1 MTSEHAALK
10 VNSKSINDD
19 YLRLNDGYKT
29 LNNTL
34 TLSNKVRQQAEDN
47 LLEVQKQYR
56 AIKDAYT
63 EKDAMLT
70 TYKKKYEEEQKKLTE
85 IERKADTLEIEKKSL
100 EKQNDIQR
108 KQLLDKINQQSEL
121 IAAEKDTREIWINRY
136 EKEQKAHIRTHT
148 DFMKLRGEMQE
159 MTLKFE
165 GQKTVAE
172 SLESIKQSL

>member
-1 MTSEHAALK
+1 MQ
-10 VNSKSINDD
+10 SKSINDD
-19 YLRLNDGYKT
+19 YIRLNEGYRT

-34 TLSNKVRQQAEDN
+34 NLSNKVRQQAEDN

-56 AIKDAYT
+56 AIKEAYT
-63 EKDAMLT
+63 EKDSLLT
-70 TYKKKYEEEQKKLTE
+70 SYKRKYEEEQKKLTE

-136 EKEQKAHIRTHT
+136 EKE
-148 DFMKLRGEMQE
+148 
-159 MTLKFE
+159 
-165 GQKTVAE
+165 
-172 SLESIKQSL
+172 